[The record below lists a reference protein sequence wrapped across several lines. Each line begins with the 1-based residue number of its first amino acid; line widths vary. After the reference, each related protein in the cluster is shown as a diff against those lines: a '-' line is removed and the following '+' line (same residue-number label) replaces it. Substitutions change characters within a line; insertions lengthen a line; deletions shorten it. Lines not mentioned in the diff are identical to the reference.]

1 MDAVSISNQLA
12 DRKAGSFYSV
22 TMRRQAKTFKTYTG
36 GVIEKESTMT
46 GILCQYANR
55 APVKNAVED
64 GIREEPE
71 LPSHIQNSFKIGN
84 VNFWAGKNGKTY
96 LTFCAVGKP
105 KVQWYLDGE
114 PCNKA
119 DVAEYLLASETSKP
133 IDKSETE
140 EKGQAVFF
148 GIDVENIL
156 SVR

>member
-1 MDAVSISNQLA
+1 MDAISIAKLLA
-12 DRKAGSFYSV
+12 NRAAGSFYSV
-22 TMRRQAKTFKTYTG
+22 TMKRRAKTFKTYTG

-46 GILCQYANR
+46 GILCLYANR
-55 APVKNAVED
+55 APVKTAVED

-71 LPSHIQNSFKIGN
+71 LPSHIANSFKIGN

-96 LTFCAVGKP
+96 LTLCAIGKP

-114 PCNKA
+114 PCAKS
-119 DVAEYLLASETSKP
+119 DVQEFLLASETSKP
-133 IDKSETE
+133 IDKDETE